1 MKPKNKLTKQA
12 RKHDPKSE
20 AAMRRAIRDR
30 GGLEWRLFIFQSV
43 VQATG
48 SDGELIAE
56 FDLRDCYRK
65 RAPLKGITK
74 AMRKAVQPKRKAKR

>member
-1 MKPKNKLTKQA
+1 MTKPKAKSKKWN
-12 RKHDPKSE
+12 PKSE
-20 AAMRRAIRDR
+20 AAMRKAIRDR
-30 GGLEWRLFIFQSV
+30 AGLEWQLFIFQSI

-65 RAPLKGITK
+65 RQPLKGITK
-74 AMRKAVQPKRKAKR
+74 AMRKAVQPKRKGKR